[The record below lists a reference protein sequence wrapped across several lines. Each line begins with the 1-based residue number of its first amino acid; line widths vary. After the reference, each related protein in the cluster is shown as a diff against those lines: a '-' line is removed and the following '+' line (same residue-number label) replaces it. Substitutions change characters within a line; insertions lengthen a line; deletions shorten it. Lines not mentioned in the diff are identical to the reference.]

1 MLFRFF
7 NGWKF
12 RDVSVLRVGFFTQF
26 IGLMF
31 SRRKTAIRLFSYETD
46 CRVPIHSWFVFFD
59 FYVVW
64 LNKENKIIEFR
75 KIRPFTTMIYCT
87 KKFRKI
93 IEIPVNEKNR
103 NLIHFMSSSLT

>member
-1 MLFRFF
+1 MKISFKKKVFDISISETGIF
-7 NGWKF
+7 GKI
-12 RDVSVLRVGFFTQF
+12 

-31 SRRKTAIRLFSYETD
+31 RNSNTNNLLFSFSKD
-46 CRVPIHSWFVFFD
+46 VSVSLHSWFVFFD